1 MSATRT
7 RYSACLRA
15 SRRCTLA
22 KSPARGALQRLV
34 AQWRVSTILN
44 HTVDEYGV
52 LFRSLFSMDD
62 LDASGIH
69 GIVISSVVPPLDS
82 TLRQVCERY
91 FKLKPLFVE
100 PGVKTG
106 MPVHYENPAEVGAD
120 RIVNGVAAFEKYG
133 GPCVVVDF
141 GTATTFDC
149 VSAKGEYMG
158 GVICPGIGISADALF
173 QRTARLPRVDIRK
186 PARVVGTT
194 TVGSLQSGLYY
205 GYLGL
210 VDGILEQLLAEM
222 GKDTKVI
229 ATGGLASM
237 IGTASKYIK
246 TVDDHLTLRGLAH
259 HLRAQHVGPARREE
273 QDRKTGQRR
282 QQTLQQRQAP
292 HFLSLARGK
301 LLQLLHRNRRT
312 IPATSRRE
320 FCCSRRSTG
329 R

>member
-1 MSATRT
+1 MLLVIDVGNTNTVLGVFARVAKVHPGEPAADAP
-7 RYSACLRA
+7 RYE
-15 SRRCTLA
+15 
-22 KSPARGALQRLV
+22 RLV
-34 AQWRVSTILN
+34 AQWRVSTIWN

-52 LFRSLFSMDD
+52 LFRSLFAMDD
-62 LDASGIH
+62 LDVSGIH
-69 GIVISSVVPPLDS
+69 GIIISSVVPPLDS

-106 MPVHYENPAEVGAD
+106 MPVQYENPAEVGAD

-149 VSAKGEYMG
+149 VSAKGEYLG

-186 PARVVGTT
+186 PARVIGST

-210 VDGILEQLLAEM
+210 VDGILAELLQEM
-222 GKDTKVI
+222 GKESKVV

-246 TVDDHLTLRGLAH
+246 TVDDHLTLEGL
-259 HLRAQHVGPARREE
+259 RIIWERNVGNRSDNRTKPSKLAGDSAKPSTSAKARSS
-273 QDRKTGQRR
+273 
-282 QQTLQQRQAP
+282 
-292 HFLSLARGK
+292 H
-301 LLQLLHRNRRT
+301 
-312 IPATSRRE
+312 
-320 FCCSRRSTG
+320 
-329 R
+329 